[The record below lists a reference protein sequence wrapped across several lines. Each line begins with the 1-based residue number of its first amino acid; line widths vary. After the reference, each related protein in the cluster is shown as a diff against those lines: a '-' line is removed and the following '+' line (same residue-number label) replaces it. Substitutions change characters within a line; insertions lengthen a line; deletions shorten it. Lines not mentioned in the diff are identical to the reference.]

1 MAVDATLESGCAPP
15 LADLRVVAVEQYG
28 AGPWGTMQL
37 ADLGADVIKVED
49 PVSGGD
55 VGRYVPPYQRGTDSL
70 FFESFNRGKRS
81 AVLDLRQ
88 VEGRA
93 AFEALAGSADAVFC
107 NLRGDAP
114 AKLGL
119 LYDDLSHV
127 NERLVCCSLSA
138 FGLTGPRM
146 AEGGYDFTI
155 QGLAG
160 WQSITGAPGDPPMR
174 SGLSL
179 VDFIGG
185 YVAALAVVSGVWQAR
200 RTGRGGDVDLSL
212 FETALAQLNY
222 LGTWVAS
229 RGYQPL
235 RRQRSAHQSLV
246 PFGNF
251 PTADGWIV
259 IACPKETLWRNLC
272 RALDR
277 SEWTTDPRF
286 TTFSDRG
293 VHREELTGL
302 LDGILGTAPTTHWV
316 ERLTRN
322 GVPCASINDIP
333 AALADPQAVA
343 REAVQTATHPRL
355 GSVKQVR
362 TPFRMPGLNPR
373 ARPAPGLGEHTEAVL
388 RELCGYDDDRARQVA
403 QLARLGS

>member
-1 MAVDATLESGCAPP
+1 MVADAAPDYGCTPP

-81 AVLDLRQ
+81 VVLDLRQ
-88 VEGRA
+88 GDGRT

-138 FGLTGPRM
+138 FGLTGPRVT
-146 AEGGYDFTI
+146 EGGYDFTI

-200 RTGRGGDVDLSL
+200 RSGRGGDVDLSL

-229 RGYQPL
+229 RGYQPV

-277 SEWTTDPRF
+277 PEWTTDPRF

-293 VHREELTGL
+293 AHREELTDL
-302 LDGILGTAPTTHWV
+302 LDGTLAAAPTAQWV

-333 AALADPQAVA
+333 GALADPQAVA

-373 ARPAPGLGEHTEAVL
+373 PRPAPGLGEHTEAVL

-403 QLARLGS
+403 QLARVGS